1 MKKFLAQIQEKSLS
15 RLTFLDYC
23 EFIRVNEAYCYLTS
37 KMFEVVNKM
46 APTKTVRVKKQYQW
60 LVCWR
65 DGIKNSRPKQT
76 V

>member
-1 MKKFLAQIQEKSLS
+1 
-15 RLTFLDYC
+15 
-23 EFIRVNEAYCYLTS
+23 
-37 KMFEVVNKM
+37 MFEVVNKM